1 MSTPAPELGLLDALN
16 VALDA
21 PTTPASEALK
31 PAENTAVTAPE
42 LVKTTPAK
50 TEAPVDAKPDIKSET
65 ATTKTLE
72 NKIEIPDD
80 VLEAIAK
87 GPEASK
93 EEQTPELPKD
103 ATKSAQTAFAKV
115 TSELRDTKAKLA
127 ALEAKINKET
137 TEVEDKGE
145 HTSPELEVL
154 RKELETLKAERDEYE
169 SELSVARVQATK
181 QYKVAIDAPI
191 REATASIQEVAKLY
205 EMDADAVVRA
215 AAIND
220 PAQRRAAVK
229 EMLANLDPVDAVD
242 VRRRVEDLNALY
254 SKRDVILS
262 NADKA
267 MQEISRREAAQQAEL
282 SRQQEI
288 AFKKAQEET
297 TTAYNEIWNR
307 FTQEVPI
314 LKKTGNPEWDSRVD
328 GLREQAMLVEQSDL
342 DTETRA
348 ALTFQAVAMP
358 LMVQLFQGY
367 VKKSQGEIA
376 NLKKAL
382 GEYRSATPGAGSGDA
397 KTGSP
402 DLASDVGFLDA
413 LEKGLR

>member
-16 VALDA
+16 VALDTPAAPQAEA
-21 PTTPASEALK
+21 PTTPEPKTVA
-31 PAENTAVTAPE
+31 APE
-42 LVKTTPAK
+42 AVKAEPAK
-50 TEAPVDAKPDIKSET
+50 TEAKAE
-65 ATTKTLE
+65 ATPSKVLE
-72 NKIEIPDD
+72 NKLDIPDD
-80 VLEAIAK
+80 VLEAIGK
-87 GPEASK
+87 EPEAAK
-93 EEQTPELPKD
+93 EEATPELPKE

-115 TSELRDTKAKLA
+115 TTELRDTKAKLA

-137 TEVEDKGE
+137 TKVEDSGE
-145 HTSPELEVL
+145 ETSPQLDIL

-191 REATASIQEVAKLY
+191 REATNTIQEMAKMY

-229 EMLANLDPVDAVD
+229 EMLTGLDPIDAVD
-242 VRRRVEDLNALY
+242 VRRRVDELNSLY
-254 SKRDVILS
+254 NKRDTILTNAEKAMEEISKREL
-262 NADKA
+262 
-267 MQEISRREAAQQAEL
+267 AQQAEQT
-282 SRQQEI
+282 RQQEL
-288 AFKKAQEET
+288 AQKKAQEET
-297 TTAYNEIWNR
+297 TTTYSEMWNR

-314 LKKTGNPEWDSRVD
+314 LKKTGNAEWDARVD

-348 ALTFQAVAMP
+348 ALTYQAVAMP

-376 NLKKAL
+376 GLKKAL
-382 GEYRSATPGAGSGDA
+382 GEYRAATPGAGGGDA

-402 DLASDVGFLDA
+402 ELASDVSFLDA

>member
-16 VALDA
+16 VALDTPAAPQAEA
-21 PTTPASEALK
+21 PTTPEPKTVA
-31 PAENTAVTAPE
+31 APE
-42 LVKTTPAK
+42 AVKAEPAK
-50 TEAPVDAKPDIKSET
+50 TEAKAEATPDKV
-65 ATTKTLE
+65 LE
-72 NKIEIPDD
+72 NKLDIPDD
-80 VLEAIAK
+80 VLEAIGK
-87 GPEASK
+87 EPEAAK
-93 EEQTPELPKD
+93 EEATPELPKE

-115 TSELRDTKAKLA
+115 TTELRDTKAKLA

-137 TEVEDKGE
+137 TKVEDSGE
-145 HTSPELEVL
+145 ETSPQLDIL

-191 REATASIQEVAKLY
+191 REATNTIQEMAKMY

-229 EMLANLDPVDAVD
+229 EMLTGLDPIDAVD
-242 VRRRVEDLNALY
+242 VRRRVDELNSLY
-254 SKRDVILS
+254 NKRDLILT
-262 NADKA
+262 NAEKA
-267 MQEISRREAAQQAEL
+267 MDEISKREAAQQVEL
-282 SRQQEI
+282 ARQQEL
-288 AFKKAQEET
+288 AQKKAQEET
-297 TTAYNEIWNR
+297 TTTYSEMWNR

-314 LKKTGNPEWDSRVD
+314 LKKTGNAEWDARVD

-348 ALTFQAVAMP
+348 ALTYQAVAMP

-376 NLKKAL
+376 GLKKAL
-382 GEYRSATPGAGSGDA
+382 GEYRTATPGAGGGDA

-402 DLASDVGFLDA
+402 ELGSDVSFLDA

>member
-16 VALDA
+16 VALDTPAAPQAEA
-21 PTTPASEALK
+21 PTTPEPKTVA
-31 PAENTAVTAPE
+31 APE
-42 LVKTTPAK
+42 AVKAEPAK
-50 TEAPVDAKPDIKSET
+50 TEAKAE
-65 ATTKTLE
+65 ATPSKVLE
-72 NKIEIPDD
+72 NKLDIPDD
-80 VLEAIAK
+80 VLEAIGK
-87 GPEASK
+87 EPEAAK
-93 EEQTPELPKD
+93 EEATPELPKE

-115 TSELRDTKAKLA
+115 TTELRDTKAKLA
-127 ALEAKINKET
+127 ALESKINKET
-137 TEVEDKGE
+137 TKVEDSGE
-145 HTSPELEVL
+145 ETSPQLDIL

-191 REATASIQEVAKLY
+191 REATNTIQEMAKMY

-229 EMLANLDPVDAVD
+229 EMLTGLDPIDAVD
-242 VRRRVEDLNALY
+242 VRRRVDELNSLY
-254 SKRDVILS
+254 NKRDTILTNAEKAMEEISKREL
-262 NADKA
+262 
-267 MQEISRREAAQQAEL
+267 AQQAEQT
-282 SRQQEI
+282 RQQEL
-288 AFKKAQEET
+288 AQKKAQEET
-297 TTAYNEIWNR
+297 TTTYSEMWNR

-314 LKKTGNPEWDSRVD
+314 LKKTGNAEWDARVD

-348 ALTFQAVAMP
+348 ALTYQAVAMP

-376 NLKKAL
+376 GLKKAL
-382 GEYRSATPGAGSGDA
+382 GEYRAATPGAGGGDA
-397 KTGSP
+397 KTGSSE
-402 DLASDVGFLDA
+402 LASDVSFLDA

>member
-16 VALDA
+16 VALDTPAAPQAEA
-21 PTTPASEALK
+21 PTTPEPKTVA
-31 PAENTAVTAPE
+31 APE
-42 LVKTTPAK
+42 AVKAEPAK
-50 TEAPVDAKPDIKSET
+50 TEAKAEATPAKV
-65 ATTKTLE
+65 LE
-72 NKIEIPDD
+72 NKLDIPDD
-80 VLEAIAK
+80 VLEAIGK
-87 GPEASK
+87 EPEAAK
-93 EEQTPELPKD
+93 EEATPELPKD

-115 TSELRDTKAKLA
+115 TTELRDTKAKLA
-127 ALEAKINKET
+127 SLEAKINKET
-137 TEVEDKGE
+137 TKVEDSGE
-145 HTSPELEVL
+145 ETSPQLDIL

-191 REATASIQEVAKLY
+191 REATNTIQEMAKMY

-229 EMLANLDPVDAVD
+229 EMLTGLDPIDAVD
-242 VRRRVEDLNALY
+242 VRRRVDELNSLY
-254 SKRDVILS
+254 NKRDTILTNAEKAMEEISKREL
-262 NADKA
+262 
-267 MQEISRREAAQQAEL
+267 AQQAEQT
-282 SRQQEI
+282 RQQEL
-288 AFKKAQEET
+288 AQKKAQEET
-297 TTAYNEIWNR
+297 TTTYSEMWNR

-314 LKKTGNPEWDSRVD
+314 LKKTGNAEWDARVD

-348 ALTFQAVAMP
+348 ALTYQAVAMP

-376 NLKKAL
+376 GLKKAL
-382 GEYRSATPGAGSGDA
+382 GEYRAATPGAGGGDA

-402 DLASDVGFLDA
+402 ELGSDVSFLDA

>member
-16 VALDA
+16 VALDTPATPQAEA
-21 PTTPASEALK
+21 PTTPEPKTVA
-31 PAENTAVTAPE
+31 APE
-42 LVKTTPAK
+42 AVKAEPAK
-50 TEAPVDAKPDIKSET
+50 TEAKVEATPAKV
-65 ATTKTLE
+65 LE
-72 NKIEIPDD
+72 NKLDIPDD
-80 VLEAIAK
+80 VLEAIGK
-87 GPEASK
+87 EPEAAK
-93 EEQTPELPKD
+93 EEATPELPKE

-115 TSELRDTKAKLA
+115 TTELRDTKAKLA
-127 ALEAKINKET
+127 ALESKINKET
-137 TEVEDKGE
+137 TKVEDSGE
-145 HTSPELEVL
+145 ETSPQLDIL

-191 REATASIQEVAKLY
+191 REATNTIQEMAKMY

-229 EMLANLDPVDAVD
+229 EMLTGLDPIDAVD
-242 VRRRVEDLNALY
+242 VRRRVDELNSLY
-254 SKRDVILS
+254 NKRDLILT
-262 NADKA
+262 NAEKA
-267 MQEISRREAAQQAEL
+267 MDEISKREAAQQVEL
-282 SRQQEI
+282 ARQQEL
-288 AFKKAQEET
+288 AQKKAQEET
-297 TTAYNEIWNR
+297 TTTYSEMWNR

-314 LKKTGNPEWDSRVD
+314 LKKTGNAEWDARVD

-348 ALTFQAVAMP
+348 ALTYQAVAMP

-376 NLKKAL
+376 GLKKAL
-382 GEYRSATPGAGSGDA
+382 GEYRTATPGAGGGDA

-402 DLASDVGFLDA
+402 ELSSDVSFLDA

>member
-16 VALDA
+16 VALDTPEA
-21 PTTPASEALK
+21 PEVATPTTPEPKTVA
-31 PAENTAVTAPE
+31 APE
-42 LVKTTPAK
+42 AVKAEPAK
-50 TEAPVDAKPDIKSET
+50 TETTP
-65 ATTKTLE
+65 ATVLE
-72 NKIEIPDD
+72 NKLEIPDD

-87 GPEASK
+87 DAEPAK
-93 EEQTPELPKD
+93 EEAIPELPKD

-115 TSELRDTKAKLA
+115 TTELRDTKARLA
-127 ALEAKINKET
+127 SLESKINKET
-137 TEVEDKGE
+137 TKAEDSGE
-145 HTSPELEVL
+145 QPSPELDIL
-154 RKELETLKAERDEYE
+154 RKEFETLKAERDEYE

-191 REATASIQEVAKLY
+191 KDAQNTIHEIAKLY
-205 EMDADAVVRA
+205 EIDADAVVRA

-220 PAQRRAAVK
+220 TAQRRTAVK
-229 EMLANLDPVDAVD
+229 EMLSGLDPIDAVD
-242 VRRRVEDLNALY
+242 VRRRVDELNSLY
-254 SKRDVILS
+254 NKRDAILT

-267 MQEISRREAAQQAEL
+267 MQEIGKREAAQQLEQT
-282 SRQQEI
+282 RQQEI
-288 AFKKAQEET
+288 AQKKNQEET
-297 TTAYNEIWNR
+297 TTAYSEMWNR

-348 ALTFQAVAMP
+348 ALTYQAVAMP

-367 VKKSQGEIA
+367 VKKSQGEISG
-376 NLKKAL
+376 LKKAL
-382 GEYRSATPGAGSGDA
+382 GEYRTATPGAGGGES

-402 DLASDVGFLDA
+402 EVSSDVGFLDA
-413 LEKGLR
+413 LETGLR

>member
-16 VALDA
+16 VALDTPAAPQAEA
-21 PTTPASEALK
+21 PTTPEPKTVA
-31 PAENTAVTAPE
+31 APE
-42 LVKTTPAK
+42 AVKAEPAK
-50 TEAPVDAKPDIKSET
+50 TEAKAEATPAKV
-65 ATTKTLE
+65 LE
-72 NKIEIPDD
+72 NKLDIPDD
-80 VLEAIAK
+80 VLEAIGK
-87 GPEASK
+87 EPEAAK
-93 EEQTPELPKD
+93 EEATPELPKE

-115 TSELRDTKAKLA
+115 TTELRDTKAKLA

-137 TEVEDKGE
+137 TKVEDSGE
-145 HTSPELEVL
+145 ETSPQLDIL

-191 REATASIQEVAKLY
+191 REATNTIQEMAKMY

-229 EMLANLDPVDAVD
+229 EMLTGLDPIDAVD
-242 VRRRVEDLNALY
+242 VRRRVDELNSLY
-254 SKRDVILS
+254 NKRDLILT
-262 NADKA
+262 NAEKA
-267 MQEISRREAAQQAEL
+267 MDEISKREAAQQVEL
-282 SRQQEI
+282 ARQQEL
-288 AFKKAQEET
+288 AQKKAQEET
-297 TTAYNEIWNR
+297 TTTYSEMWNR

-314 LKKTGNPEWDSRVD
+314 LKKTGNAEWDARVD

-348 ALTFQAVAMP
+348 ALTYQAVAMP

-376 NLKKAL
+376 GLKKAL
-382 GEYRSATPGAGSGDA
+382 GEYRTATPGAGGGES

-402 DLASDVGFLDA
+402 EIASDVSFLDA

>member
-16 VALDA
+16 VALD
-21 PTTPASEALK
+21 TPAAPQAEAPK
-31 PAENTAVTAPE
+31 TPEPKTVATPEVAKAE
-42 LVKTTPAK
+42 PAK
-50 TEAPVDAKPDIKSET
+50 TESKAEATPAKV
-65 ATTKTLE
+65 LE
-72 NKIEIPDD
+72 NKLDIPDD
-80 VLEAIAK
+80 VLEAIGK
-87 GPEASK
+87 EPEAAK
-93 EEQTPELPKD
+93 EEASPELPKE

-115 TSELRDTKAKLA
+115 TTELRDTKAKLA
-127 ALEAKINKET
+127 ALESKINKET
-137 TEVEDKGE
+137 TKVEDSGE
-145 HTSPELEVL
+145 ETSPQLDIL

-191 REATASIQEVAKLY
+191 REATNTIQEMAKMY

-229 EMLANLDPVDAVD
+229 EMLAGLDPIDAVD
-242 VRRRVEDLNALY
+242 VRRRVDELNSLY
-254 SKRDVILS
+254 NKRDTILT

-267 MQEISRREAAQQAEL
+267 MQEISKRELAQQAEQT
-282 SRQQEI
+282 RQQEL
-288 AFKKAQEET
+288 AQKRAQEET
-297 TTAYNEIWNR
+297 TTTYSEMWNR

-314 LKKTGNPEWDSRVD
+314 LKKTGNAEWDARVD

-348 ALTFQAVAMP
+348 ALTYQAVAMP

-376 NLKKAL
+376 GLKKAL
-382 GEYRSATPGAGSGDA
+382 GEYRTATPGAGGGDA

-402 DLASDVGFLDA
+402 ELASDVSFLDA

>member
-16 VALDA
+16 VALDTPAAPQAEA
-21 PTTPASEALK
+21 PTTPEPKTVA
-31 PAENTAVTAPE
+31 APE
-42 LVKTTPAK
+42 AVKAEPAK
-50 TEAPVDAKPDIKSET
+50 TEAKAEATPAKV
-65 ATTKTLE
+65 LE
-72 NKIEIPDD
+72 NKLDIPDD
-80 VLEAIAK
+80 VLEAIGK
-87 GPEASK
+87 EPEAAK
-93 EEQTPELPKD
+93 EEATPELPKE

-115 TSELRDTKAKLA
+115 TTELRDTKAKLA

-137 TEVEDKGE
+137 TKVEDSGE
-145 HTSPELEVL
+145 ETSPQLDIL

-191 REATASIQEVAKLY
+191 REATNTIQEMAKMY

-229 EMLANLDPVDAVD
+229 EMLTGLDPIDAVD
-242 VRRRVEDLNALY
+242 VRRRVDELNSLY
-254 SKRDVILS
+254 NKRDLILT
-262 NADKA
+262 NAEKA
-267 MQEISRREAAQQAEL
+267 MDEISKREAAQQVEL
-282 SRQQEI
+282 ARQQEL
-288 AFKKAQEET
+288 AQKKAQEET
-297 TTAYNEIWNR
+297 TTTYSEMWNR

-314 LKKTGNPEWDSRVD
+314 LKKTGNAEWDARVD

-348 ALTFQAVAMP
+348 ALTYQAVAMP

-376 NLKKAL
+376 GLKKAL
-382 GEYRSATPGAGSGDA
+382 GEYRAATPGAGGGDA

-402 DLASDVGFLDA
+402 ELASDVSFLDA

>member
-16 VALDA
+16 VALDTPAAPQAEA
-21 PTTPASEALK
+21 PTTPEPKTVA
-31 PAENTAVTAPE
+31 APE
-42 LVKTTPAK
+42 AVKAEPAK
-50 TEAPVDAKPDIKSET
+50 TEAKAE
-65 ATTKTLE
+65 ATPSKVLE
-72 NKIEIPDD
+72 NKLDIPDD
-80 VLEAIAK
+80 VLEAIGK
-87 GPEASK
+87 EPEAAK
-93 EEQTPELPKD
+93 EEATPELPKE

-115 TSELRDTKAKLA
+115 TTELRDTKAKLA
-127 ALEAKINKET
+127 ALESKINKET
-137 TEVEDKGE
+137 TKVEDSGE
-145 HTSPELEVL
+145 ETSPQLDIL

-191 REATASIQEVAKLY
+191 REATNTIQEMAKMY

-229 EMLANLDPVDAVD
+229 EMLTGLDPIDAVD
-242 VRRRVEDLNALY
+242 VRRRVDELNSLY
-254 SKRDVILS
+254 NKRDLILT
-262 NADKA
+262 NAEKA
-267 MQEISRREAAQQAEL
+267 MDEISKREAAQQVEL
-282 SRQQEI
+282 ARQQEL
-288 AFKKAQEET
+288 AQKKAQEET
-297 TTAYNEIWNR
+297 TTTYSEMWNR

-314 LKKTGNPEWDSRVD
+314 LKKTGNAEWDARVD

-348 ALTFQAVAMP
+348 ALTYQAVAMP

-376 NLKKAL
+376 GLKKAL
-382 GEYRSATPGAGSGDA
+382 GEYRAATPGAGGGDA

-402 DLASDVGFLDA
+402 EIASDVSFLDA

>member
-16 VALDA
+16 VALDTPEA
-21 PTTPASEALK
+21 PEAPEAATPTTPEPKTVATPEVAK
-31 PAENTAVTAPE
+31 AE
-42 LVKTTPAK
+42 PAK
-50 TEAPVDAKPDIKSET
+50 TETTSAKV
-65 ATTKTLE
+65 LE
-72 NKIEIPDD
+72 NKLEIPDD

-87 GPEASK
+87 GSEPSK
-93 EEQTPELPKD
+93 EEAIPELPKD
-103 ATKSAQTAFAKV
+103 ASKSAQTAFAKV
-115 TSELRDTKAKLA
+115 TTELRDTKARLA
-127 ALEAKINKET
+127 SLESKINKET
-137 TEVEDKGE
+137 TKAEDSGE
-145 HTSPELEVL
+145 QSSPELDIL
-154 RKELETLKAERDEYE
+154 RKEFETLKAERDEYE

-191 REATASIQEVAKLY
+191 KDAQNTIHEIAKLY
-205 EMDADAVVRA
+205 EIDADAVVRA

-220 PAQRRAAVK
+220 TAQRRTAVK
-229 EMLANLDPVDAVD
+229 EMLAGLDPIDAVD
-242 VRRRVEDLNALY
+242 VRRRVDELNSLY
-254 SKRDVILS
+254 NKRDAILT

-267 MQEISRREAAQQAEL
+267 MQEISKREAAQQL
-282 SRQQEI
+282 DQIRQQEI
-288 AFKKAQEET
+288 AQKKNQEET
-297 TTAYNEIWNR
+297 TTAYSEMWNR

-314 LKKTGNPEWDSRVD
+314 LKKTGNAEWDSRVD

-348 ALTFQAVAMP
+348 ALTYQAVAMP

-376 NLKKAL
+376 GLKKAL
-382 GEYRSATPGAGSGDA
+382 GEYRTATPGAGGGDA

-402 DLASDVGFLDA
+402 ELASDVSFLDA

>member
-16 VALDA
+16 VALD
-21 PTTPASEALK
+21 TPSTPPAETAK

-42 LVKTTPAK
+42 AVKVEPAK
-50 TEAPVDAKPDIKSET
+50 TEAKAEATPAKV
-65 ATTKTLE
+65 LE
-72 NKIEIPDD
+72 NKLDIPDD
-80 VLEAIAK
+80 VLEAIGK
-87 GPEASK
+87 EPEAAK
-93 EEQTPELPKD
+93 EEATPELPKD

-115 TSELRDTKAKLA
+115 TTELRDTKAKLA
-127 ALEAKINKET
+127 ALESKINKET
-137 TEVEDKGE
+137 TKVEDAGE
-145 HTSPELEVL
+145 ETSPQLDIL

-191 REATASIQEVAKLY
+191 RETTNTIQEMAKMY

-229 EMLANLDPVDAVD
+229 EMLAGLDPIDAVD
-242 VRRRVEDLNALY
+242 VRRRVDELNSLY
-254 SKRDVILS
+254 NKRDTILTNAEKAMEEISKREL
-262 NADKA
+262 
-267 MQEISRREAAQQAEL
+267 AQQVEQT
-282 SRQQEI
+282 RQQEL
-288 AFKKAQEET
+288 AQKKAQEET
-297 TTAYNEIWNR
+297 TTAYNEMWNR

-314 LKKTGNPEWDSRVD
+314 LKKTGNAEWDSRVD

-348 ALTFQAVAMP
+348 ALTYQAVAMP

-376 NLKKAL
+376 GLKKAL
-382 GEYRSATPGAGSGDA
+382 GEYRTATPGAGGGDA
-397 KTGSP
+397 KTSSP
-402 DLASDVGFLDA
+402 ELASDVSFLDA

>member
-16 VALDA
+16 VALD
-21 PTTPASEALK
+21 TPAAPQAEAPK
-31 PAENTAVTAPE
+31 TPEPKTVATPEVAKAE
-42 LVKTTPAK
+42 PAK
-50 TEAPVDAKPDIKSET
+50 TESKAEATPAKV
-65 ATTKTLE
+65 LE
-72 NKIEIPDD
+72 NKLDIPDD
-80 VLEAIAK
+80 VLEAIGK
-87 GPEASK
+87 EPEAAK
-93 EEQTPELPKD
+93 EEATPELPKE

-115 TSELRDTKAKLA
+115 TTELRDTKAKLA
-127 ALEAKINKET
+127 ALESKINKET
-137 TEVEDKGE
+137 TKVEDSGE
-145 HTSPELEVL
+145 ETSPQLDIL

-191 REATASIQEVAKLY
+191 REATNTIQEMAKMY

-229 EMLANLDPVDAVD
+229 EMLAGLDPIDAVD
-242 VRRRVEDLNALY
+242 VRRRVDELNSLY
-254 SKRDVILS
+254 NKRDTILT

-267 MQEISRREAAQQAEL
+267 MQEISKRELAQQAEQT
-282 SRQQEI
+282 RQQEI
-288 AFKKAQEET
+288 AQKKAQEET
-297 TTAYNEIWNR
+297 TTTYSEMWNR

-314 LKKTGNPEWDSRVD
+314 LKKTGNAEWDARVD

-348 ALTFQAVAMP
+348 ALTYQAVAMP

-376 NLKKAL
+376 GLKKAL
-382 GEYRSATPGAGSGDA
+382 GEYRAATPGAGGGDA

-402 DLASDVGFLDA
+402 ELPSDVSFLDA

>member
-16 VALDA
+16 VALDTPATPQAEA
-21 PTTPASEALK
+21 PTTPEPKTVA
-31 PAENTAVTAPE
+31 APE
-42 LVKTTPAK
+42 AVKAEPAK
-50 TEAPVDAKPDIKSET
+50 TDAKAE
-65 ATTKTLE
+65 ATPSKVLE
-72 NKIEIPDD
+72 NKLDIPDD
-80 VLEAIAK
+80 VLEAIGK
-87 GPEASK
+87 EPEAAK
-93 EEQTPELPKD
+93 EEATPELPKE

-115 TSELRDTKAKLA
+115 TTELRDTKAKLA
-127 ALEAKINKET
+127 ALESKINKET
-137 TEVEDKGE
+137 TKVEDSGE
-145 HTSPELEVL
+145 ETSPQLDIL

-191 REATASIQEVAKLY
+191 REATNTIQEMAKMY

-229 EMLANLDPVDAVD
+229 EMLAGLDPIDAVD
-242 VRRRVEDLNALY
+242 VRRRVDELNSLYNKRDLILTNAEKAMEEI
-254 SKRDVILS
+254 SKREL
-262 NADKA
+262 
-267 MQEISRREAAQQAEL
+267 AQQVEQT
-282 SRQQEI
+282 RQQEL
-288 AFKKAQEET
+288 AQKKAQEET
-297 TTAYNEIWNR
+297 TNTYSEMWNR

-314 LKKTGNPEWDSRVD
+314 LKKTGNAEWDARVD

-348 ALTFQAVAMP
+348 ALTYQAVAMP

-376 NLKKAL
+376 GLKKAL
-382 GEYRSATPGAGSGDA
+382 GEYRTATPGAGGGDA

-402 DLASDVGFLDA
+402 ELASDVSFLDA

>member
-16 VALDA
+16 VALDTPAAPQAEA
-21 PTTPASEALK
+21 PTTPEPKTVA
-31 PAENTAVTAPE
+31 APE
-42 LVKTTPAK
+42 AVKAEPAK
-50 TEAPVDAKPDIKSET
+50 TEAKAEATPAKV
-65 ATTKTLE
+65 LE
-72 NKIEIPDD
+72 NKLDIPDD
-80 VLEAIAK
+80 VLEAIGK
-87 GPEASK
+87 EPETAK
-93 EEQTPELPKD
+93 EESTPELPKD

-115 TSELRDTKAKLA
+115 TTELRDTKAKLA
-127 ALEAKINKET
+127 SLESKINKET
-137 TEVEDKGE
+137 TKVEDSGE
-145 HTSPELEVL
+145 ETSPQLDIL

-191 REATASIQEVAKLY
+191 REATNTIQEMAKMY

-229 EMLANLDPVDAVD
+229 EMLTGLDPIDAVD
-242 VRRRVEDLNALY
+242 VRRRVDELNSLY
-254 SKRDVILS
+254 NKRDTILT
-262 NADKA
+262 NAEKA
-267 MQEISRREAAQQAEL
+267 MQEISKRELAQQAEQT
-282 SRQQEI
+282 RQQEI
-288 AFKKAQEET
+288 AQKKAQEET
-297 TTAYNEIWNR
+297 TTTYSEMWNR

-314 LKKTGNPEWDSRVD
+314 LKKTGNAEWDARVD

-348 ALTFQAVAMP
+348 ALTYQAVAMP

-376 NLKKAL
+376 GLKKAL
-382 GEYRSATPGAGSGDA
+382 GEYRTATPGAGGGDS

-402 DLASDVGFLDA
+402 EIASDVSFLDA

>member
-16 VALDA
+16 VALDTPAAPQAEA
-21 PTTPASEALK
+21 PTTPEPKTVA
-31 PAENTAVTAPE
+31 APE
-42 LVKTTPAK
+42 AVKAEPAK
-50 TEAPVDAKPDIKSET
+50 TEAKAEATPAKV
-65 ATTKTLE
+65 LE
-72 NKIEIPDD
+72 NKLDIPDD
-80 VLEAIAK
+80 VLEAIGK
-87 GPEASK
+87 EPEAAK
-93 EEQTPELPKD
+93 EEATPELPKE

-115 TSELRDTKAKLA
+115 TTELRDTKAKLA
-127 ALEAKINKET
+127 ALESKINKET
-137 TEVEDKGE
+137 TKVEDSGE
-145 HTSPELEVL
+145 ETSPQLDIL

-191 REATASIQEVAKLY
+191 REATNTIQEMAKMY

-229 EMLANLDPVDAVD
+229 EMLTGLDPIDAVD
-242 VRRRVEDLNALY
+242 VRRRVDELNSLY
-254 SKRDVILS
+254 NKRDLILT
-262 NADKA
+262 NAEKA
-267 MQEISRREAAQQAEL
+267 MDEISKREAAQQVEL
-282 SRQQEI
+282 ARQQEL
-288 AFKKAQEET
+288 AQKKAQEET
-297 TTAYNEIWNR
+297 TTTYSEMWNR

-314 LKKTGNPEWDSRVD
+314 LKKTGNAEWDARVD

-348 ALTFQAVAMP
+348 ALTYQAVAMP

-376 NLKKAL
+376 GLKKAL
-382 GEYRSATPGAGSGDA
+382 GEYRAATPGAGGGDA

-402 DLASDVGFLDA
+402 ELASDVSFLDA

>member
-16 VALDA
+16 VALDTPAAPQAEA
-21 PTTPASEALK
+21 PTTPEPKTVA
-31 PAENTAVTAPE
+31 APE
-42 LVKTTPAK
+42 AVKAEPAK
-50 TEAPVDAKPDIKSET
+50 TEAKAEATPAKV
-65 ATTKTLE
+65 LE
-72 NKIEIPDD
+72 NKLDIPDD
-80 VLEAIAK
+80 VLEAIGK
-87 GPEASK
+87 EPEAAK
-93 EEQTPELPKD
+93 EEATPELPKE

-115 TSELRDTKAKLA
+115 TTELRDTKAKLA
-127 ALEAKINKET
+127 ALESKINKET
-137 TEVEDKGE
+137 TKVEDSGE
-145 HTSPELEVL
+145 ETSPQLDIL

-191 REATASIQEVAKLY
+191 REATNTIQEMAKMY

-229 EMLANLDPVDAVD
+229 EMLTGLDPIDAVD
-242 VRRRVEDLNALY
+242 VRRRVDELNSLY
-254 SKRDVILS
+254 NKRDLILT
-262 NADKA
+262 NAEKA
-267 MQEISRREAAQQAEL
+267 MDEISKREAAQQVEL
-282 SRQQEI
+282 ARQQEL
-288 AFKKAQEET
+288 AQKKAQEET
-297 TTAYNEIWNR
+297 TTTYSEMWNR

-314 LKKTGNPEWDSRVD
+314 LKKTGNAEWDARVD

-348 ALTFQAVAMP
+348 ALTYQAVAMP

-376 NLKKAL
+376 GLKKAL
-382 GEYRSATPGAGSGDA
+382 GEYRTATPGAGGGES

-402 DLASDVGFLDA
+402 EIASDVSFLDA

>member
-16 VALDA
+16 VALDTPATPQAEA
-21 PTTPASEALK
+21 PTTPEPK
-31 PAENTAVTAPE
+31 TVTAPE
-42 LVKTTPAK
+42 AVKAEPAK
-50 TEAPVDAKPDIKSET
+50 TEAKAEATPAKV
-65 ATTKTLE
+65 LE
-72 NKIEIPDD
+72 NKLDIPDD
-80 VLEAIAK
+80 VLEAIGK
-87 GPEASK
+87 EPEAAK
-93 EEQTPELPKD
+93 EEATPELPKE

-115 TSELRDTKAKLA
+115 TTELRDTKAKLA
-127 ALEAKINKET
+127 ALESKINKET
-137 TEVEDKGE
+137 TKVEDSGE
-145 HTSPELEVL
+145 ETSPQLDIL

-191 REATASIQEVAKLY
+191 REATNTIQEMAKMY

-229 EMLANLDPVDAVD
+229 EMLTGLDPIDAVD
-242 VRRRVEDLNALY
+242 VRRRVDELNSLYNKRDLILTNAEKAMEEI
-254 SKRDVILS
+254 SKREL
-262 NADKA
+262 
-267 MQEISRREAAQQAEL
+267 AQQAEQI
-282 SRQQEI
+282 RQQEI
-288 AFKKAQEET
+288 AQKKAQEET
-297 TTAYNEIWNR
+297 TTTYSEMWNR

-314 LKKTGNPEWDSRVD
+314 LKKTGNAEWDARVD

-348 ALTFQAVAMP
+348 ALTYQAVAMP

-376 NLKKAL
+376 GLKKAL
-382 GEYRSATPGAGSGDA
+382 GEYRTATPGAGGGDA

-402 DLASDVGFLDA
+402 ELASDVGFLDA

>member
-16 VALDA
+16 VALD
-21 PTTPASEALK
+21 TPATPPADTVK
-31 PAENTAVTAPE
+31 PADNTAVTAPE
-42 LVKTTPAK
+42 AVKAEPAK
-50 TEAPVDAKPDIKSET
+50 TEAKAEAAS
-65 ATTKTLE
+65 TKALE
-72 NKIEIPDD
+72 NKLEIPDD
-80 VLEAIAK
+80 VLEAIGK
-87 GPEASK
+87 EPEPAK
-93 EEQTPELPKD
+93 EEATPELPKE

-115 TSELRDTKAKLA
+115 TTELRDTKAKLA
-127 ALEAKINKET
+127 ALESKINKET
-137 TEVEDKGE
+137 TKVEDSGE
-145 HTSPELEVL
+145 QSSPQLDLL

-191 REATASIQEVAKLY
+191 KEAQNTIQEMAKMY

-229 EMLANLDPVDAVD
+229 EMLTNLDPIDAVD
-242 VRRRVEDLNALY
+242 VRRRVDELNALY
-254 SKRDVILS
+254 NKRDVILT
-262 NADKA
+262 NAEKA
-267 MQEISRREAAQQAEL
+267 MQEINKRELAQQAEQT
-282 SRQQEI
+282 RQQEI
-288 AFKKAQEET
+288 AQKKAQEET

-314 LKKTGNPEWDSRVD
+314 LKKTGNAEWDSRVD
-328 GLREQAMLVEQSDL
+328 SLREQAMLVEQSDL

-348 ALTFQAVAMP
+348 ALTYQAVAMP

-376 NLKKAL
+376 GLKKAL
-382 GEYRSATPGAGSGDA
+382 GEYRTATPGAGGGDA

-402 DLASDVGFLDA
+402 ELASDVGFLDA

>member
-16 VALDA
+16 VALDTPAAPQAEA
-21 PTTPASEALK
+21 PTTPEPKTVA
-31 PAENTAVTAPE
+31 APE
-42 LVKTTPAK
+42 AVKAEPAK
-50 TEAPVDAKPDIKSET
+50 TEAKAEATPAKV
-65 ATTKTLE
+65 LE
-72 NKIEIPDD
+72 NKLDIPDD
-80 VLEAIAK
+80 VLEAIGK
-87 GPEASK
+87 EPEAAK
-93 EEQTPELPKD
+93 EEATPELPKD

-115 TSELRDTKAKLA
+115 TTELRDTKAKLA
-127 ALEAKINKET
+127 SLEAKINKET
-137 TEVEDKGE
+137 TKVEDSGE
-145 HTSPELEVL
+145 ETSPQLDIL

-191 REATASIQEVAKLY
+191 REATNTIQEMAKMY

-229 EMLANLDPVDAVD
+229 EMLTGLDPIDAVD
-242 VRRRVEDLNALY
+242 VRRRVDELNSLY
-254 SKRDVILS
+254 NKRDTILT

-267 MQEISRREAAQQAEL
+267 MEEISKRELAQQAEQT
-282 SRQQEI
+282 RQQEL
-288 AFKKAQEET
+288 AQKKAQEET
-297 TTAYNEIWNR
+297 TTTYSEMWNR

-314 LKKTGNPEWDSRVD
+314 LKKTGNAEWDARVD

-348 ALTFQAVAMP
+348 ALTYQAVAMP

-376 NLKKAL
+376 GLKKAL
-382 GEYRSATPGAGSGDA
+382 GEYRTATPGAGGGDA

-402 DLASDVGFLDA
+402 ELSSDVSFLDA

>member
-16 VALDA
+16 VALDTPAAPQAEA
-21 PTTPASEALK
+21 PTTPEPKTVA
-31 PAENTAVTAPE
+31 APE
-42 LVKTTPAK
+42 AVKAEPAK
-50 TEAPVDAKPDIKSET
+50 TEAKAEATPAKV
-65 ATTKTLE
+65 LE
-72 NKIEIPDD
+72 NKLEIPDD
-80 VLEAIAK
+80 VLEAIGK
-87 GPEASK
+87 EPEAAK
-93 EEQTPELPKD
+93 EESTPELPKD

-115 TSELRDTKAKLA
+115 TTELRDTKAKLA
-127 ALEAKINKET
+127 SLEAKINKET
-137 TEVEDKGE
+137 TKVEDSGE
-145 HTSPELEVL
+145 ETSPQLDIL

-191 REATASIQEVAKLY
+191 REATNTIQEMAKMY
-205 EMDADAVVRA
+205 EIDADAVVRA

-229 EMLANLDPVDAVD
+229 EMLTGLDPIDAVD
-242 VRRRVEDLNALY
+242 VRRRVDELNSLY
-254 SKRDVILS
+254 NKRDTILT

-267 MQEISRREAAQQAEL
+267 MEEISKRELAQQAEQT
-282 SRQQEI
+282 RQQEI
-288 AFKKAQEET
+288 AQKKAQEET
-297 TTAYNEIWNR
+297 TTTYSEMWNR

-314 LKKTGNPEWDSRVD
+314 LKKTGNAEWDARVD

-348 ALTFQAVAMP
+348 ALTYQAVAMP

-376 NLKKAL
+376 GLKKAL
-382 GEYRSATPGAGSGDA
+382 GEYRTATPGAGGGDS

-402 DLASDVGFLDA
+402 EIASDVSFLDA

>member
-16 VALDA
+16 VALDTPSA
-21 PTTPASEALK
+21 PPAETPK

-42 LVKTTPAK
+42 PTATTALKSEVKAETK
-50 TEAPVDAKPDIKSET
+50 TEAT
-65 ATTKTLE
+65 QTKGLE
-72 NKIEIPDD
+72 NKLDIPDD

-87 GPEASK
+87 EPEAVK
-93 EEQTPELPKD
+93 EETAPELPKD

-115 TSELRDTKAKLA
+115 TTELRDTKAKLA

-137 TEVEDKGE
+137 TKVEDKGE
-145 HTSPELEVL
+145 QTSPELEVL

-191 REATASIQEVAKLY
+191 REATSSIQEMAKLY
-205 EMDADAVVRA
+205 ELDADAVVRT

-220 PAQRRAAVK
+220 PVQRRAAIK
-229 EMLANLDPVDAVD
+229 EMLTNLDPVDAVD
-242 VRRRVEDLNALY
+242 VRRRVDDLNALY
-254 SKRDVILS
+254 NKRDVILS

-267 MQEISRREAAQQAEL
+267 MQEISKREAAQQAEQA
-282 SRQQEI
+282 RQQEL
-288 AFKKAQEET
+288 AQKKAQEET

-314 LKKTGNPEWDSRVD
+314 LKKTGNPEWDSRVEN
-328 GLREQAMLVEQSDL
+328 LREQAMLVEQSDL

-348 ALTFQAVAMP
+348 ALTYQAVAMP

-376 NLKKAL
+376 GLKKAL
-382 GEYRSATPGAGSGDA
+382 SEYRSATPGAGGGDA

>member
-16 VALDA
+16 VALD
-21 PTTPASEALK
+21 TPAAPQAEAPK
-31 PAENTAVTAPE
+31 TPEPKTVATPEVAKAEFA
-42 LVKTTPAK
+42 KTESKAEATPAK
-50 TEAPVDAKPDIKSET
+50 V
-65 ATTKTLE
+65 LE
-72 NKIEIPDD
+72 NKLDIPDD
-80 VLEAIAK
+80 VLEAIGK
-87 GPEASK
+87 EPEAAK
-93 EEQTPELPKD
+93 EEASPELPKE

-115 TSELRDTKAKLA
+115 TTELRDTKAKLA
-127 ALEAKINKET
+127 ALESKINKET
-137 TEVEDKGE
+137 TKVEDSGE
-145 HTSPELEVL
+145 ETSPQLDIL

-191 REATASIQEVAKLY
+191 REATNTIQEMAKMY

-229 EMLANLDPVDAVD
+229 EMLTNLDPIDAVD
-242 VRRRVEDLNALY
+242 VRRRVDELNALY
-254 SKRDVILS
+254 NKRDVILT
-262 NADKA
+262 NAEKA
-267 MQEISRREAAQQAEL
+267 MQEINKRELAQQAEQT
-282 SRQQEI
+282 RQQEI
-288 AFKKAQEET
+288 AQKKAQEET

-314 LKKTGNPEWDSRVD
+314 LKKTGNADWDARVD

-348 ALTFQAVAMP
+348 ALTYQAVAMP

-376 NLKKAL
+376 GLKKAL
-382 GEYRSATPGAGSGDA
+382 GEYRAATPGAGGGDA

-402 DLASDVGFLDA
+402 DISSDVGFLDA

>member
-16 VALDA
+16 VALDTPAAPQAEA
-21 PTTPASEALK
+21 PTTPEPKTVA
-31 PAENTAVTAPE
+31 APE
-42 LVKTTPAK
+42 AVKAEPAK
-50 TEAPVDAKPDIKSET
+50 TEAKAEATPAKV
-65 ATTKTLE
+65 LE
-72 NKIEIPDD
+72 NKLDIPDD
-80 VLEAIAK
+80 VLEAIGK
-87 GPEASK
+87 EPEAAK
-93 EEQTPELPKD
+93 EEATPELPKD

-115 TSELRDTKAKLA
+115 TTELRDTKAKLA
-127 ALEAKINKET
+127 SLEAKINKET
-137 TEVEDKGE
+137 TKVEDSGE
-145 HTSPELEVL
+145 ETSPQLDIL

-191 REATASIQEVAKLY
+191 REATNTIQEMAKMY

-229 EMLANLDPVDAVD
+229 EMLTGLDPIDAVD
-242 VRRRVEDLNALY
+242 VRRRVDELNSLY
-254 SKRDVILS
+254 NKRDIILTNAEKAMEEISKREL
-262 NADKA
+262 
-267 MQEISRREAAQQAEL
+267 AQQAEQT
-282 SRQQEI
+282 RQQEL
-288 AFKKAQEET
+288 AQKKAQEET
-297 TTAYNEIWNR
+297 TTTYSEMWNR

-314 LKKTGNPEWDSRVD
+314 LKKTGNAEWDARVD

-348 ALTFQAVAMP
+348 ALTYQAVAMP

-376 NLKKAL
+376 GLKKAL
-382 GEYRSATPGAGSGDA
+382 GEYRTATPGAGGGDS

-402 DLASDVGFLDA
+402 ELGSDVSFLDA

>member
-16 VALDA
+16 VALDTPAAPQAEA
-21 PTTPASEALK
+21 PTTPEPKTVA
-31 PAENTAVTAPE
+31 APE
-42 LVKTTPAK
+42 AVKAEPAK
-50 TEAPVDAKPDIKSET
+50 TEAKAEATPAKV
-65 ATTKTLE
+65 LE
-72 NKIEIPDD
+72 NKLDIPDD
-80 VLEAIAK
+80 VLEAIGK
-87 GPEASK
+87 EPETAK
-93 EEQTPELPKD
+93 EESTPELPKD

-115 TSELRDTKAKLA
+115 TTELRDTKAKLA
-127 ALEAKINKET
+127 SLEAKINKET
-137 TEVEDKGE
+137 TKVEDSGE
-145 HTSPELEVL
+145 ETSPQLDIL

-191 REATASIQEVAKLY
+191 REATNTIQEMAKMY

-229 EMLANLDPVDAVD
+229 EMLTGLDPIDAVD
-242 VRRRVEDLNALY
+242 VRRRVDELNSLY
-254 SKRDVILS
+254 NKRDTILT
-262 NADKA
+262 NAEKA
-267 MQEISRREAAQQAEL
+267 MQEISKRELAQQAEQT
-282 SRQQEI
+282 RQQEI
-288 AFKKAQEET
+288 AQKKAQEET
-297 TTAYNEIWNR
+297 TTTYSEMWNR

-314 LKKTGNPEWDSRVD
+314 LKKTGNAEWDARVD

-348 ALTFQAVAMP
+348 ALTYQAVAMP

-376 NLKKAL
+376 GLKKAL
-382 GEYRSATPGAGSGDA
+382 GEYRTATPGAGGGDS

-402 DLASDVGFLDA
+402 EIASDVSFLDA